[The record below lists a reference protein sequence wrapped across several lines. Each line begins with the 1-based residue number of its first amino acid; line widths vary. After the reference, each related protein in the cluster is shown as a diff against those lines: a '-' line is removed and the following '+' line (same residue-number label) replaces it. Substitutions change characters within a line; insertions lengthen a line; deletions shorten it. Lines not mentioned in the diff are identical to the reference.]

1 MRLGFHPA
9 DLITSWAFI
18 PKSSFF
24 SPFQL
29 CNPMIWQRKLYLVSF
44 TSESHPLQKPK
55 WNVTHN
61 PIVFFFFFFP
71 ELWQLKLDWPQ
82 ANFLGLS
89 FVFPCFPLKPSKEN
103 QSTELNHV
111 YFYKNYW
118 WGWDSNHRRTVSFKI
133 TDFSILF
140 NILSHYKELV
150 LVSSFW
156 SSLHPLTLLP
166 AHSFLFYCVT
176 FASFSIT
183 QL

>member
-55 WNVTHN
+55 WNVIHN
-61 PIVFFFFFFP
+61 PIVFFFFFSWTLAIKTWLAPGQFP
-71 ELWQLKLDWPQ
+71 GPLFCLPL
-82 ANFLGLS
+82 LS
-89 FVFPCFPLKPSKEN
+89 SKTK
-103 QSTELNHV
+103 QGKSV

-140 NILSHYKELV
+140 NILSHYEELV

-156 SSLHPLTLLP
+156 SSLHPLTLAP
-166 AHSFLFYCVT
+166 ST
-176 FASFSIT
+176 
-183 QL
+183 